1 MKIIDNYSYI
11 SDFSVD
17 ADFFKR
23 YSTVKGKFKRSRYW
37 KVSKDNS
44 FTLVNDIAFFAFERE
59 SKETFLTY
67 EGKMLLNV
75 VFGETERDVEEVFE
89 QIKLHISSMKDFIF
103 SNSLTFYNKLHEFTH
118 YIQPDQ
124 QDYELIRD
132 EIEQLK
138 SGKKYE
144 ELSEHE
150 LYHQENRPRFIVKL

>member
-1 MKIIDNYSYI
+1 MEIIDNYSYV
-11 SDFSVD
+11 SDYTVD
-17 ADFFKR
+17 ANFFKR
-23 YSTVKGKFKRSRYW
+23 FSTVKCKWRGSRYW
-37 KVSKDNS
+37 KVLKDNS

-59 SKETFLTY
+59 SKEVFLRY

-75 VFGETERDVEEVFE
+75 VFGETENDVEEVFE
-89 QIKLHISSMKDFIF
+89 QIKMHNTSMKDFIF
-103 SNSLTFYNKLHEFTH
+103 NNSLTFYNELNEFMLN
-118 YIQPDQ
+118 IKPDE
-124 QDYELIRD
+124 QDYRLLRD